1 MCSFL
6 FVFLF
11 FKQKTAY
18 ELRISDWSSGR
29 VLFRSAN
36 GDFHFVVASTS
47 IAPQKVA
54 AGIEM
59 RQVRHSLA
67 ELRASKGHLDTLLA
81 QGAKVP
87 KGVFGWRVDSQS
99 NIVVVSIGRRGQ
111 QAGIDFVALSG
122 ADAQTIRFQVEDE
135 QPSLR
140 SDLKGGLG
148 YLRDPG
154 DGYLY
159 ACSIGFNVSQGGT
172 PGYVTA
178 GHCGDTGEPVR
189 SEEHTSELQS
199 QMRISYAVFCL

>member
-1 MCSFL
+1 M
-6 FVFLF
+6 
-11 FKQKTAY
+11 
-18 ELRISDWSSGR
+18 RISDWSSD
-29 VLFRSAN
+29 VCSSDL
-36 GDFHFVVASTS
+36 
-47 IAPQKVA
+47 
-54 AGIEM
+54 
-59 RQVRHSLA
+59 
-67 ELRASKGHLDTLLA
+67 
-81 QGAKVP
+81 
-87 KGVFGWRVDSQS
+87 WRVDSQS
-99 NIVVVSIGRRGQ
+99 NSVVVSIGRRGQ

-178 GHCGDTGEPVR
+178 GHCGDTGEPVYLEGPDGTGPQWTVGPKIG
-189 SEEHTSELQS
+189 SFAGSS
-199 QMRISYAVFCL
+199 FP